1 LREWVDGMSAEARP
15 AHQVASLLLSYPD
28 QGLLDRVPLLRQAAD
43 GCSEP
48 ASVPLLRFL
57 DHLEATPLG
66 ELQRDYV
73 ATFDMKRRRCLY
85 LTFWTHG
92 DTRVRGQALLAF
104 KERYAAS
111 GARFEAAE
119 LPDHLAVVLEFAATV
134 DPAAGVELL
143 VEHRPALTLIRE
155 ALAAADSPYSLV
167 IDAVEATL
175 PAAVGDVLD
184 RARRIARDGPPRE
197 MVGLEPYPVP
207 PSMESLGGRR

>member
-1 LREWVDGMSAEARP
+1 MSVDARA

-28 QGLLDRVPLLRQAAD
+28 QDLLDRAPLLRRAA
-43 GCSEP
+43 EP
-48 ASVPLLRFL
+48 AAAEVRTPLLRFL
-57 DHLEATPLG
+57 DHLESKPLG

-134 DPAAGVELL
+134 DPDAGVELL

-155 ALAAADSPYSLV
+155 ALAAANSPYSHV

-175 PAAVGDVLD
+175 PAAGGDVLD

-197 MVGLEPYPVP
+197 TVGLEPYPVP